1 MSSEEPKKQQQQ
13 QQQQKKEKPP
23 RDEAE
28 LARRRAEGEAKKA
41 AAKAKKAAEAEEKKK
56 QAESAAS
63 GAKKGAK
70 SEKATSDLL
79 GIEAKKSSAFSD
91 WYTQVI
97 TRSDM
102 LDYYD
107 VSGCYILRPWA
118 YQQWEMI
125 QSYLDNLIK
134 ASGVRN
140 AYFPIFV
147 SPLALKKEED
157 AFQGFS
163 AEVAWVTK
171 SGQSDLAEPIAVR
184 PTSETVMYP
193 AFKNWIQSHRDLP
206 LRVNQWCNVVR
217 WEFKHPVPFIRTRE
231 FLWQEG
237 HSVYATLEESEK
249 EVMEILG
256 YYASVYED
264 LLAVPVVR
272 GRKSEKEK
280 FAGALYTTTVEAFI
294 PTNGRAVQ
302 AATSH
307 CLGQSFARVFDVTV
321 ENDKHEKQYVWQNS
335 WGLTTRSIGVC
346 VMVHGDDKGL
356 VLPPRVA
363 PVQVVFIPLKYKDTV
378 ERVQKRGEQLFAALK
393 SSGMRCYFDDRD
405 YTGGWKYNH
414 WEVKG
419 VPLRIELGPRDLD
432 NESVVFVRRD
442 TGEKETVKW
451 TNMISRAKE
460 VLEDIQKKLFEKAKK
475 ERDAR
480 ISRCCSWDEFMGA
493 LVKRN
498 MALCPWCGKI
508 SCEEDIKIRS
518 QKDSITLAETNKEAA
533 EELAEEQAS
542 SLTGAAKSLCIP
554 FEQPELPADAKCF
567 ACGEKAASWCLFGR
581 SY

>member
-1 MSSEEPKKQQQQ
+1 MSEPEKKQETAQKQ
-13 QQQQKKEKPP
+13 QQQQKKVKPP

-28 LARRRAEGEAKKA
+28 LAKRRAEGEAKKA
-41 AAKAKKAAEAEEKKK
+41 AAKAAAEAKKAQMKAEKAAAAAAAKKK
-56 QAESAAS
+56 DT
-63 GAKKGAK
+63 G
-70 SEKATSDLL
+70 DLL
-79 GIEAKKSSAFSD
+79 GIEAKKATQFPE
-91 WYTQVI
+91 WYQQVI

-118 YQQWEMI
+118 YRQWELV
-125 QSYLDNLIK
+125 QSYLDDLIK
-134 ASGVRN
+134 KSGVLN

-147 SPLALKKEED
+147 SQQALKKEED
-157 AFQGFS
+157 AFNGFN

-171 SGQSDLAEPIAVR
+171 SGKSDLSEPIAVR
-184 PTSETVMYP
+184 PTSETVMYS
-193 AFKNWIQSHRDLP
+193 AFKNWVRSHRDLP

-237 HSVYATLEESEK
+237 HSVYATYEESER

-264 LLAVPVVR
+264 LLAVPVMR
-272 GRKSEKEK
+272 GRKTEKEK
-280 FAGALYTTTVEAFI
+280 FAGALFTTTVEAFI

-307 CLGQSFARVFDVTV
+307 CLGQSFAKIFDITV

-335 WGLTTRSIGVC
+335 WGLTTRSLGVC
-346 VMVHGDDKGL
+346 TMVHGDDKGL

-363 PVQVVFIPLKYKDTV
+363 PVQVVFIPLRYKETV
-378 ERVQKRGEQLFAALK
+378 EAVQHRAEQLFGALK
-393 SSGMRCYFDDRD
+393 DSGIRCLLDDSD
-405 YTGGWKYNH
+405 NTGGWKYNH
-414 WEVKG
+414 WEVRG
-419 VPLRIELGPRDLD
+419 VPLRIELGPRDL
-432 NESVVFVRRD
+432 EKEVVVFVRRD
-442 TGEKETVKW
+442 TGAKETVTW

-460 VLEDIQKKLFEKAKK
+460 VLEDMQKSLFAHAKE
-475 ERDAR
+475 ERDKH
-480 ISRCCSWDEFMGA
+480 IVRCTSWDEFMQS
-493 LVKRN
+493 LIKRN
-498 MALCPWCGKI
+498 MCLCPWCNKT
-508 SCEEDIKIRS
+508 SCEEDIKVRS
-518 QKDSITLAETNKEAA
+518 QNDSITLAKTNADAA
-533 EELAEEQAS
+533 AELAEEQAT

-554 FEQPELPADAKCF
+554 FEQPELPEATKCF
-567 ACGEKAASWCLFGR
+567 ACGEPAKCWCLFGR